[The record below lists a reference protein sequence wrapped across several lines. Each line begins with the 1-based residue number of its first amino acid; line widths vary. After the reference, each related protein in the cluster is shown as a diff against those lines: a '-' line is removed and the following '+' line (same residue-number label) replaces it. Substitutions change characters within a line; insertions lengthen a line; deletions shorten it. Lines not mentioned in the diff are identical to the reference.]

1 MDKNTMN
8 SQMLSELIC
17 GGIRNLVI
25 HKDEVNDLNV
35 FPIPDG
41 DTGSNMLMTIQ
52 GGEKIVPFED
62 EGIGD

>member
-52 GGEKIVPFED
+52 GGEKIVPF
-62 EGIGD
+62 